1 MNDSFPLGLLDAGE
15 IAEVVSMP
23 DAPSHGPARAKHSGQ
38 QLEDMGLRAG
48 KLIKMLNNAGRGPLL
63 VKVDESRM
71 ALARR
76 WAMTILVRKTCP

>member
-1 MNDSFPLGLLDAGE
+1 MTPSFPLGLLDAGD
-15 IAEVVSMP
+15 IAEVVAMP
-23 DAPSHGPARAKHSGQ
+23 EPSSHESPRSKRSGQ

-48 KLIKMLNNAGRGPLL
+48 KLVKMLNNEGRGPLL

-76 WAMTILVRKTCP
+76 WAMTIMVRKTYL